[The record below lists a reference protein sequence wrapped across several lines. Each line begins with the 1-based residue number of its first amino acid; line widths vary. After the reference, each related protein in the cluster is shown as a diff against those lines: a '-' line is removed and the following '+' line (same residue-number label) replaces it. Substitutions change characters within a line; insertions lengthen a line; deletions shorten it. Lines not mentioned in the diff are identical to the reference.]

1 MELNLKPSHKAV
13 KDYYAAL
20 LKFTELGYEHEGAVK
35 NAFANLLRA
44 ASRQFG
50 YTLVEEYPIK
60 KNGAT
65 IAVDGAL
72 LDDFKLSHGY
82 WEAKDS
88 QDDLGKEAKKKLE
101 KGYPQDNI
109 IFQAPDRAIIFR
121 NGHVALDTS
130 LAESE
135 NLIKALHIFFSYQ
148 PPHYPE
154 WRKAVE
160 EFKDKV
166 PQIAKGTLELIEK
179 ERRSNQQFIQAF
191 NGFADLCRRSINPN
205 LSVEAIEEMLIQHL
219 LTIRIF
225 SKIFDN
231 PDFASKNIIA
241 REIEKV
247 IDALISH
254 HFSKGEFLKSLDPF
268 YLSIENTAASISDFT
283 QKQDF
288 LNTVYE
294 KFFQGFSV
302 KVADTHGIVYTP
314 QSIVNF
320 IVNSVEDI
328 LQREFG
334 RSLSDE
340 NVHILDPFVGTGNF
354 IIHVMR
360 KIKKTKLEYKYNH
373 ELHCNEVMLL
383 PYYIASMNI
392 EHAYY
397 ELTGEYQLFE
407 GICLVDTFEIAEP
420 EQTELFSE
428 ENTERVKRQKDA
440 PIFVILGNPPYNA
453 GQVNENDNNKNRE
466 YPVIDDRV
474 KTTYAQDSKATNKN
488 ALSDPYVKAFRWA
501 SDRIGNEGIVAF
513 VTNNNFIDGIAF
525 DGVRKH
531 LENDFTKIYHF
542 NLKGNA
548 RTSGERRR
556 QEGGNVFFDAIR
568 VSVGISL
575 FIKKKEK
582 EANHIYTYSIN
593 DYLKAQKKN
602 DCLDNSKS
610 YTNIGF
616 NICKPDANHTWLTKG
631 MEGSFQTLMPLGTR
645 EEKRSKSE
653 NIQTI
658 FDLYSNG
665 VKTNRDAWVY
675 NFSPQII
682 ARNVSNFIATYT
694 KNLSIWIH
702 TNNTISLDDFVSADE
717 RKISWSEGLKN
728 YLKRGIGIE
737 YDDNNIR
744 LSLYRP
750 YKKQYLYF
758 DKYLNERRYQYPHIF
773 PTLNSE
779 SENLVICFKSIG
791 MSQPFHSL
799 MVSNIPDVQFTPNGQ
814 CFPFYTY
821 SPDGST
827 RTENITDWSL
837 EQFRTHYSDPS
848 ITKWDIFY
856 YVYGILHHPGYREK
870 YAANL
875 RRELPRVPFA
885 PDFRAFSEAGK
896 RLSELHVNYE
906 RQEEYQLTEKET
918 PGKPLD
924 WRVTKMKLSK
934 DKRWLVY
941 NDFLTLADI
950 PPEVYEYRL
959 GNRSALEWIVDQYR
973 VKTDTRSGITND
985 PNNEEDRWYIR
996 SLIKKIVTVSLET
1009 VRIVKGLPEFEEKAA
1024 P

>member
-35 NAFANLLRA
+35 NAFAKLLRTA
-44 ASRQFG
+44 AKQFG
-50 YTLVEEYPIK
+50 YTLIEEYPIK
-60 KNGAT
+60 KNGAS

-88 QDDLGKEAKKKLE
+88 QDDLEKEIKKKFE
-101 KGYPQDNI
+101 KGYPQTNI
-109 IFQAPDRAIIFR
+109 IFQAPARAIVYR
-121 NGHVALDTS
+121 NGCKVLDEVTT
-130 LAESE
+130 EPE
-135 NLIKALHIFFSYQ
+135 RLIKALDVFFSYQ

-160 EFKDKV
+160 EFKGKV

-268 YLSIENTAASISDFT
+268 YLSIENTAATISDFS

-320 IVNSVEDI
+320 IVNSVEEI
-328 LQREFG
+328 LKREFG
-334 RSLSDE
+334 RSLSDKE
-340 NVHILDPFVGTGNF
+340 VHILDPFVGTGNF
-354 IIHVMR
+354 IVHVMR
-360 KIKKTKLEYKYNH
+360 KIKKTELEYKYDH

-397 ELTGEYQLFE
+397 EMTGEYKPFE
-407 GICLVDTFEIAEP
+407 GICLADTFELAEP
-420 EQTELFSE
+420 VQTKLDLFNE
-428 ENTERVKRQKDA
+428 ENTERVQKQKDS

-453 GQVNENDNNKNRE
+453 GQVNENDNNKNRK
-466 YPVIDDRV
+466 YPVIDKRV
-474 KTTYAQDSKATNKN
+474 KDTYAKDSKATLKRKLN
-488 ALSDPYVKAFRWA
+488 DPYIKAIRWA
-501 SDRIGNEGIVAF
+501 SDRIKGEGIIGY
-513 VTNNNFIDGIAF
+513 VTNSSFIHNFTF
-525 DGVRKH
+525 DGMRKH
-531 LENDFTKIYHF
+531 LEKDFKSIYCLDLGGDVKRNTK
-542 NLKGNA
+542 L
-548 RTSGERRR
+548 SGTTH
-556 QEGGNVFFDAIR
+556 NVFRIQAG
-568 VSVGISL
+568 VSINI
-575 FIKKKEK
+575 FIKGSNKEKSGIDYYALDEYWKKE
-582 EANHIYTYSIN
+582 
-593 DYLKAQKKN
+593 QKYKY
-602 DCLDNSKS
+602 LDNTTHSNHVIWENIS
-610 YTNIGF
+610 SDENYTWI
-616 NICKPDANHTWLTKG
+616 TKG
-631 MEGSFQTLMPLGTR
+631 LNNNFMSLMPLGI
-645 EEKRSKSE
+645 KDGIKKAQNS
-653 NIQTI
+653 I
-658 FDLYSNG
+658 FSLFSLG
-665 VKTNRDAWVY
+665 VATNRDRIVY
-675 NFSPQII
+675 NFHSIQLENII
-682 ARNVSNFIATYT
+682 I
-694 KNLSIWIH
+694 
-702 TNNTISLDDFVSADE
+702 DFVKKYNSEVFRLQHHHLENVDSLVNYDV
-717 RKISWSEGLKN
+717 IQWSSTLKN
-728 YLKRGIGIE
+728 HLMRSKITDYSETK
-737 YDDNNIR
+737 IR
-744 LSLYRP
+744 ASLYRP
-750 YKKQYLYF
+750 FTLTKLYY
-758 DKYLNERRYQYPHIF
+758 DAILNDRPAHFGKIF
-773 PTLNSE
+773 PNLPSE
-779 SENLVICFKSIG
+779 KENLIICTPAAGSKTISF
-791 MSQPFHSL
+791 F
-799 MVSNIPDVQFTPNGQ
+799 VSKQIVDLNFFAGSTPIQ

-821 SPDGST
+821 SPDGSN

-837 EQFRTHYSDPS
+837 EQFRTHYAAPS

-856 YVYGILHHPGYREK
+856 YIYGILHHPGYREK

-896 RLSELHVNYE
+896 RLAELHVNYE
-906 RQEEYQLTEKET
+906 QQEEYPLTEKEM

-934 DKRWLVY
+934 DKTWLVY
-941 NDFLTLADI
+941 NDFLMMADI

-973 VKTDTRSGITND
+973 VITDKRSGITND

-1009 VRIVKGLPEFEEKAA
+1009 VKIVKNLPEFES
-1024 P
+1024 